1 MNTLFMKDNNGA
13 IRVWQIFPTD
23 TGLEIRHG
31 IEGGSFQVKTEN
43 VPRGKVNRTIEEQ
56 IELRIQSRINKQ
68 IDRGYSFSREDALK
82 RPTNSLGLIKPMLAQ
97 KYRDVQVDFK
107 RGIYIQRKYD
117 GNRCIIHNRNGEI
130 IAYSRNGKL
139 ITSIS
144 HILSTIEMPVGH
156 SIDGELYV
164 HGRTLQEI
172 VSFVKREQAESLS
185 LKFHAYDYVCDES
198 FDLRYDRLICVKGN
212 IELAPTYFI
221 HSEVEMLDYHQ
232 QFRDEGYEGTM
243 IRLHGTRYEDGKRSK
258 HLLKVKELQDDEFLV
273 IDVSPSKDN
282 FGILHCVMPSG
293 KYFKVTAPGTHFDKQ
308 FVLTNKEYY
317 IGKRVTVEYAY
328 LTEDGIPFH
337 PVAKVWR

>member
-1 MNTLFMKDNNGA
+1 MNTLYMMDNNGS

-31 IEGGSFQVKTEN
+31 IEGGAFQTKVETI
-43 VPRGKVNRTIEEQ
+43 PRGKVNRTLEEQ
-56 IELRIQSRINKQ
+56 ISLQIQSRINKQ
-68 IDRGYSFSREDALK
+68 IDKGYSFSREEALK
-82 RPTNSLGLIKPMLAQ
+82 RPTNSLGLVKPMLAH

-107 RGIYIQRKYD
+107 RGVYVQRKYD
-117 GNRCIIHNRNGEI
+117 GNRCIIHNRDGEI
-130 IAYSRNGKL
+130 VAYSRNGKL

-156 SIDGELYV
+156 SIDGELYA

-172 VSFVKREQAESLS
+172 VSFVKREQAESQS
-185 LKFHAYDYVCDES
+185 LKFHAYDYVSNES
-198 FDLRYDRLICVKGN
+198 FAERKDRLSFVKGN
-212 IELAPTYFI
+212 IELVPTYFVTR
-221 HSEVEMLDYHQ
+221 EDEMLDYHQ

-243 IRLHGTRYEDGKRSK
+243 IRLQGAGYEDGKRSK
-258 HLLKVKELQDDEFLV
+258 QLLKVKELQDDEFLV

-308 FVLTNKEYY
+308 FVLTNKEDY
-317 IGKRVTVEYAY
+317 IGKKVTVEYAY